1 MNTLTCRCRRCVLV
15 AAVCLGAT
23 VYARTSDEPGLTAPA
38 SRDEMVSLINDLSH
52 PSYERRLFA
61 TRRLCTVGASAREE
75 LQAGAESDDIERVL
89 RCKAILNVLDR
100 LMFNGVDLTLAFAKT
115 KIAWDEPTD
124 LHITMLNQTKYP
136 TRVPFEI
143 ERSDDAKPGDDARQV
158 GDMLDVGDLVHVYGD
173 AGLDL
178 DLTVDDIRD
187 SPDVVAAVQ
196 RRLDGGPAS
205 VLAPGE
211 RVTFIVR
218 AFNRGWARYRLLDKG
233 TYTVKLEYVPRW
245 NDEVLIE
252 QGVGRVVS
260 NTASITVTTSAPKT
274 VARSGMEASIT
285 IQRRDKRVVA
295 SITNHYD
302 RVRVINKH
310 FGSSAPFA
318 VGHWIWEADG
328 KTERIPQETEPNGSW
343 GDFDAKLLVEV
354 PPGGTLDLASLGID
368 KLVRRLEDAGA
379 DLNAAHGTIHFGY
392 SNLCDRQWQ
401 MRQGGPLTDNA
412 NVPAVFRA
420 VLPREVLSTTL
431 NSNRIPVP
439 SLK

>member
-1 MNTLTCRCRRCVLV
+1 
-15 AAVCLGAT
+15 
-23 VYARTSDEPGLTAPA
+23 
-38 SRDEMVSLINDLSH
+38 
-52 PSYERRLFA
+52 
-61 TRRLCTVGASAREE
+61 
-75 LQAGAESDDIERVL
+75 
-89 RCKAILNVLDR
+89 
-100 LMFNGVDLTLAFAKT
+100 
-115 KIAWDEPTD
+115 
-124 LHITMLNQTKYP
+124 
-136 TRVPFEI
+136 
-143 ERSDDAKPGDDARQV
+143 
-158 GDMLDVGDLVHVYGD
+158 
-173 AGLDL
+173 
-178 DLTVDDIRD
+178 
-187 SPDVVAAVQ
+187 
-196 RRLDGGPAS
+196 
-205 VLAPGE
+205 
-211 RVTFIVR
+211 VTFIVR